1 MPTKEKATA
10 TEVNQDQD
18 TEKQNPADGTVA
30 AVSEVLIV
38 GACPIKIGEKYYV
51 KDTVLSLDDDE
62 LKSQA
67 WKHLFVSGN
76 VVFKDDQK
84 RTREYI
90 ESVKVKPVAQ
100 PVEPDAEK

>member
-1 MPTKEKATA
+1 MATKEKATA
-10 TEVNQDQD
+10 TESTEDQVTD
-18 TEKQNPADGTVA
+18 NNSPADGTVA
-30 AVSEVLIV
+30 AGSEVV

-51 KDTVLSLDDDE
+51 KDTVLSLADDE